1 MKDNITITTVN
12 VRGLTNYT
20 KRIGI
25 LQEVKEKEINITCFK
40 ETYCRTKLSIRFSQD
55 FIG

>member
-40 ETYCRTKLSIRFSQD
+40 ETYCRTKLSIRFS
-55 FIG
+55 